1 MHQPGNF
8 KVPLKP
14 EDSKLYLNKVMYPL
28 CHVFPDL
35 ALYQNAL
42 DVMEQTHYSF
52 NDSLILAG
60 ALQGGCGLL
69 YSEDFASRA
78 ANRFADHSE
87 PV

>member
-1 MHQPGNF
+1 MSF
-8 KVPLKP
+8 LIW
-14 EDSKLYLNKVMYPL
+14 L
-28 CHVFPDL
+28 CTRMPWTL
-35 ALYQNAL
+35 
-42 DVMEQTHYSF
+42 MEQTHYSF